1 MSAVGEAMMITWAG
15 FGLEIELCNETQEKL
30 EIYISVPEHS
40 FKLNVNQEEMAGMTL
55 SKRFKE
61 SLAEMGVKRLVVKSR
76 TRVGEFWTKEKEEKA
91 ELNMRKML
99 FGSQY

>member
-15 FGLEIELCNETQEKL
+15 FGLKIELYNETQEKL

-40 FKLNVNQEEMAGMTL
+40 FMLNVNQEEMAGMTL

-61 SLAEMGVKRLVVKSR
+61 ALTEMGVKRIVVKSR
-76 TRVGEFWTKEKEEKA
+76 TRDGESWTKEMAEDEE
-91 ELNMRKML
+91 LSMRKML